1 MEINLPRHLIND
13 VERRWAK
20 KLEQAANERK
30 NGQKS
35 RVTIPRTATAGRC
48 RGIRRRQS
56 PGWSRTENVKIGCR
70 TESGD
75 KLW

>member
-1 MEINLPRHLIND
+1 MEINLPRHIIND

-20 KLEQAANERK
+20 KLEQAANEWK

-48 RGIRRRQS
+48 PGIPVVVRRR
-56 PGWSRTENVKIGCR
+56 GGRERKT
-70 TESGD
+70 
-75 KLW
+75 